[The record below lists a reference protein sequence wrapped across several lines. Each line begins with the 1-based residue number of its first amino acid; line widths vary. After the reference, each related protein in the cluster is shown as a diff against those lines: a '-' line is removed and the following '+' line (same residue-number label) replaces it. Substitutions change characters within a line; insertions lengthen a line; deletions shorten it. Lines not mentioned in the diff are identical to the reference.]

1 MAILLDLEQ
10 DELADIL
17 RSITGRRA
25 ITRHGRF
32 EIPRPAFGRKARI
45 VLLACEQDP
54 NEISVVATDAQGN
67 DFDAFLA
74 WSTQTK

>member
-1 MAILLDLEQ
+1 MSILLDLGQ

-17 RSITGRRA
+17 KSITATRA
-25 ITRHGRF
+25 INRHGRF
-32 EIPRPAFGRKARI
+32 EIPRSAFGRRARI

-54 NEISVVATDAQGN
+54 TEISVVATDAQGN

>member
-1 MAILLDLEQ
+1 VAVLLDLEQ

-17 RSITGRRA
+17 KSITATRA
-25 ITRHGRF
+25 INRQGRF
-32 EIPRPAFGRKARI
+32 EIPRTAFGRKARI

-74 WSTQTK
+74 WSTQTQ